1 MKVTHGSL
9 FSGIGG
15 IDLGF
20 EWAGIETRWQVE
32 IDEYCQKLLSI
43 RFPHN
48 KKFTDVRKVGS
59 HNLEKVDII
68 SGGFPCQ
75 DISVAGKGAGIEGE
89 RSGLWTELHRVVSE
103 LRPRFAFIENV
114 PMLTIRGGGR
124 VIADL
129 AEIGYD
135 AEWQIVGA
143 DDVGA
148 WHRRKRI
155 WIVAYPRD
163 SSDTAIK
170 RQEKEKDRISEVN
183 RTGRSSGEFSR
194 TSGSTKVL
202 ADTNRTGDRTSKSRT
217 NRDRQKE
224 DERRKGQS
232 QSESGRYGEDISNTN
247 KQRLERY
254 RGECELGESGEEVKV
269 SRESNATN
277 SNSSRSKQNT
287 SESKLWANR
296 AEQSSTI
303 KRIPDKT
310 KSNQKSERRKDGL
323 PDTSGRRIQR
333 YRKEGSRPELQT
345 TKSNK
350 NDSNTRSRPMEQSW
364 WAVEPNVGRV
374 AHGIPNR
381 VDRLKGLG
389 NAIVPQVAA
398 LIMERIKNID

>member
-1 MKVTHGSL
+1 MKLLDL

-15 IDLGF
+15 FSLAASWVWQDELEIAGFCEIDKYAQKVLQKNFPGVPIHEDITKLDGKDFKNIDL
-20 EWAGIETRWQVE
+20 IT
-32 IDEYCQKLLSI
+32 
-43 RFPHN
+43 
-48 KKFTDVRKVGS
+48 
-59 HNLEKVDII
+59 
-68 SGGFPCQ
+68 GGFPCQ
-75 DISVAGKGAGIEGE
+75 DISVAGKGAGIEGS
-89 RSGLWTELHRVVSE
+89 RSGLWSEMHRIISE
-103 LRPRFAFIENV
+103 VRPRFALIENV
-114 PMLTIRGGGR
+114 PMLTIRGGTR

-155 WIVAYPRD
+155 WICAYPRHTESPGRKESEERHEYKRRRD
-163 SSDTAIK
+163 ARSKPSSLYHDVPDT
-170 RQEKEKDRISEVN
+170 DRTGN
-183 RTGRSSGEFSR
+183 RTSQCR
-194 TSGSTKVL
+194 TDG
-202 ADTNRTGDRTSKSRT
+202 
-217 NRDRQKE
+217 DRQKE

-296 AEQSSTI
+296 VEQSSTI